1 MNLRGS
7 LRIPACC
14 LLLLAFA
21 KTASAQEPRLPV
33 GAPAADI
40 VKDNLSRAAATPE
53 QILELLG
60 KDSGLMVEFKQV
72 LAKDAGINGQ
82 ILIEADLS
90 EGAIAERLHSDLR
103 CRVLATAL
111 LRSYGYLLPRINPDS
126 DPAAEHNLVLRE
138 RAQEIQR
145 ASERRGVTQE
155 QARSER
161 TNGCNARNDPCAP
174 LEIPPSGDSRP
185 TMQNLPE
192 QERTTTPVLRA
203 TDGEIPNNLP
213 FDAFRNDGDVTTSPV
228 LLPKSQSV
236 LASERQTDGVAE
248 PDRLGIDLVGR
259 ETIMKFANSLPA
271 EEPHRQTSLSA
282 PLIPK
287 ILEDRE
293 TPYLGAKEA

>member
-1 MNLRGS
+1 MDISFRGS
-7 LRIPACC
+7 ILI
-14 LLLLAFA
+14 
-21 KTASAQEPRLPV
+21 
-33 GAPAADI
+33 
-40 VKDNLSRAAATPE
+40 
-53 QILELLG
+53 QIL
-60 KDSGLMVEFKQV
+60 
-72 LAKDAGINGQ
+72 
-82 ILIEADLS
+82 
-90 EGAIAERLHSDLR
+90 RH
-103 CRVLATAL
+103 
-111 LRSYGYLLPRINPDS
+111 
-126 DPAAEHNLVLRE
+126 HNLVLRE